1 MGDGRPLTAQDIRAS
16 AEVHAEL
23 GPDYGDA
30 VVESFLAKI
39 DKQIDARVEE
49 RLASLPRARRRPRPA
64 DPVRLSKWRYA
75 LAGGAAGALVTGVP
89 LTIAAAAALSGTG
102 ASGRVGVVWVVP
114 LIIFAL
120 AAYLLRRR
128 R

>member
-1 MGDGRPLTAQDIRAS
+1 MGEGPLTAHDIRAS

-23 GPDYGDA
+23 GPEYGDA

-39 DKQIDARVEE
+39 DKQIEAKVEE
-49 RLASLPRARRRPRPA
+49 RLASLPLPRRRRPV

-75 LAGGAAGALVTGVP
+75 LAGGAVGALVTGIP
-89 LTIAAAAALSGTG
+89 LTVVAGAALAGTG
-102 ASGRVGVVWVVP
+102 ASGRVLLLWVVP
-114 LIIFAL
+114 VIIVAL
-120 AAYLLRRR
+120 TAYLLRRR